1 MQKVS
6 PQPLI
11 KWWNLPTCKKEDFIL
26 YQEPCREVSVGFLFL
41 VKKGKEGVLQ
51 LLLGPVDEK
60 EVIGGT
66 GEGGVE
72 PVDIFAR

>member
-11 KWWNLPTCKKEDFIL
+11 KWWNLPTCKKEVFNISRAL
-26 YQEPCREVSVGFLFL
+26 QRSFCGALVL

>member
-1 MQKVS
+1 MQKVL

-11 KWWNLPTCKKEDFIL
+11 KWWNLPTCKKEDFTISRAL
-26 YQEPCREVSVGFLFL
+26 QRSFCGALVL

-51 LLLGPVDEK
+51 LFLGPVDEK